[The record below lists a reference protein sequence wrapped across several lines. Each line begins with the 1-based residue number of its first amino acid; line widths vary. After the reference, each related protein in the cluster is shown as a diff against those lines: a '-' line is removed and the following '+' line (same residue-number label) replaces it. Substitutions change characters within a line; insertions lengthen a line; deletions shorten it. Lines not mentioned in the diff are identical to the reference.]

1 MSRARYSLD
10 WEGQIKLSIDPQ
22 KARIIRE
29 ERATKTVACS
39 MCGPFCPMNLIEKFV
54 NDAKKAREEVKEML
68 KEVLA

>member
-1 MSRARYSLD
+1 
-10 WEGQIKLSIDPQ
+10 
-22 KARIIRE
+22 
-29 ERATKTVACS
+29 